1 MKTSREGK
9 TPIQALS
16 ALHESASLRAVTGPA
31 LRPGGFRLT
40 ERGLALGGFSP
51 GVRVL
56 DVGCGTGAT
65 VEYLRNKLRFRAFG
79 VDVSGCLFRE
89 SGSAESLPLALA
101 RAEELPFAD
110 CCCDVI
116 LCECVL
122 SLVTEPQRALREFLR
137 VLRADGV
144 LILSDIYDRQPD
156 CGGSREPVM
165 YCGCSSMLQTRTFI
179 EKLLG
184 DSGFELLVW
193 EDHTRYLKELA
204 AQLILSSEPHT
215 EIHEYRTILNSWC
228 GSLPGSRLF
237 SPGYFLLVA
246 RNSKKGERFNG

>member
-1 MKTSREGK
+1 
-9 TPIQALS
+9 LVDS
-16 ALHESASLRAVTGPA
+16 ALGFGSSMWGAGPELRSSTCGTSSASGLSVSMCQDACSANPGALNRFPWLWRGPKSF
-31 LRPGGFRLT
+31 L
-40 ERGLALGGFSP
+40 
-51 GVRVL
+51 
-56 DVGCGTGAT
+56 
-65 VEYLRNKLRFRAFG
+65 
-79 VDVSGCLFRE
+79 
-89 SGSAESLPLALA
+89 
-101 RAEELPFAD
+101 FAD